1 MTDWHS
7 SDTMTDKKG
16 GDFMAHC
23 QKFSR
28 GSASRIIGHCERE
41 KSEHGEYLK
50 YRTSSNI
57 DTSRTH
63 MNMPMNFKDGLTAQ
77 QRFEK
82 RLQEVHVLN
91 RKDVNVLCDWVVT
104 MPEGLSQDNNTLRN
118 FFGETVK
125 FLNARYGSENVVS
138 CNIHMDEAQPHL
150 HYCFVPVVY
159 DKKKE
164 RHKVSAKEVLTRA
177 DLNSFHRD
185 LENHLHE
192 SIGLEKGLVYSGKTE
207 MQGGNKTIGQLKAE
221 SIEKAAE
228 ASISDLQAY
237 EAEINASIEKIKSSD
252 DWKSIEF
259 RGYEYKDYKIPVTQW
274 FKDSELKIK
283 KGKVTMPVEE
293 LNSLFKAVLCLKAQN
308 RVHDTLKT
316 LKNEIRAL
324 YAYDPEVVQARFE
337 QVQQKEQ
344 AANNLYQKQLTLNE
358 RFESLESRIK
368 SIEKENAGL
377 QVIEKDYETL
387 KDNYESLAKTYKK
400 TKLQLQEVTKTLK
413 SYDDMFKRL
422 PDLAEEIKQQ
432 YHEQIKLEKTAAKP
446 KKKDK
451 GYDFER

>member
-7 SDTMTDKKG
+7 SDTMTDRKG
-16 GDFMAHC
+16 GGFMAHC

-50 YRTSSNI
+50 YRTSSDI

-63 MNMPMNFKDGLTAQ
+63 MNIPMDFKDGLTAQ
-77 QRFEK
+77 QRLEK

-104 MPEGLSQDNNTLRN
+104 LPDGLPKDGNTLRS

-177 DLNSFHRD
+177 DLNSFHGD
-185 LENHLHE
+185 LENHLHDE
-192 SIGLEKGLVYSGKTE
+192 IGLEKGLIYSGKTE
-207 MQGGNKTIGQLKAE
+207 KQGGNKTIGQLKAE
-221 SIEKAAE
+221 SMEKAAVSLMGE
-228 ASISDLQAY
+228 LHAFES
-237 EAEINASIEKIKSSD
+237 EINTSIEKIKSSE

-259 RGYEYKDYKIPVTQW
+259 KGYELRDYHIPVTSW
-274 FKDSELKIK
+274 FKESEMKIK
-283 KGKVTMPVEE
+283 KGKVTMPIEE
-293 LNSLFKAVLCLKAQN
+293 LNSLFKAALCLKAQD
-308 RVHDTLKT
+308 RVYDALKL
-316 LKNEIRAL
+316 LKSEIRAL
-324 YAYDPEVVQARFE
+324 YDYDPEAVQARFD

-344 AANNLYQKQLTLNE
+344 AANALYQKQLTLNE
-358 RFESLESRIK
+358 RLGNLASKIKSLEQ
-368 SIEKENAGL
+368 ENAGL
-377 QVIEKDYETL
+377 RARVNDYETL
-387 KDNYESLAKTYKK
+387 GGYYDSLAKTYEK
-400 TKLQLQEVTKTLK
+400 TKMQLQEATKALK
-413 SYDDMFKRL
+413 RYDAMFEKFPDMAGEMGRRYQEQLGKGK
-422 PDLAEEIKQQ
+422 KQQ
-432 YHEQIKLEKTAAKP
+432 EKR
-446 KKKDK
+446 
-451 GYDFER
+451 ERKNEYTR